1 MSTTLISSNT
11 NSIPIPTRPLIPKR
25 GSFNRRFYSPVS
37 NTTTTPSSLNS
48 SVQSDSIPSSPTSSI
63 TSLTTTA
70 SVPSP
75 PLISAIPPI
84 LHRNKPVPIR
94 WNPDTIDNEHLQRKK
109 THCCLP
115 TLKNGRVYHHHC
127 QHHSQHHCQHNS

>member
-1 MSTTLISSNT
+1 MSKTSLISSSNT
-11 NSIPIPTRPLIPKR
+11 TTIPIPTRPIIPNR

-37 NTTTTPSSLNS
+37 NTTTTPSS
-48 SVQSDSIPSSPTSSI
+48 SISSSPTSSI
-63 TSLTTTA
+63 TSLTST
-70 SVPSP
+70 SSFPSP

-115 TLKNGRVYHHHC
+115 VLKNGRVYHHHC
-127 QHHSQHHCQHNS
+127 QHHS